1 MKKSLII
8 VLLFSLILSFSTTN
22 ASALRSAV
30 YFEGGAENFVF
41 YPGSNWNDTDLFDG
55 FKDAMPG
62 DTLQEEVSVR
72 NFATEYDKI
81 KIYLRAEP
89 HNDTLTA
96 DFLAQL
102 SMKVWNGGEL
112 IYNATAD
119 QADGLKNN
127 VLLGIFSAGEQ
138 TTLNIELTIP
148 KSLDSRYAHRTG
160 EIDWIFTAETINQSA
175 PEDLPHTT
183 PLTLDQIFLFVG
195 IFAIAAIGFVVTV
208 VTIRRQLKKSKKEPK
223 EQ

>member
-8 VLLFSLILSFSTTN
+8 VLLFSLILSFSATN

-62 DTLQEEVSVR
+62 D
-72 NFATEYDKI
+72 
-81 KIYLRAEP
+81 IYLRAEP

-160 EIDWIFTAETINQSA
+160 EIDWIFTAEIINQSA

-183 PLTLDQIFLFVG
+183 PLTLDQIFLFAG

-208 VTIRRQLKKSKKEPK
+208 ITIRRQLKKSKKEPK